1 MIISREEYENLS
13 NLVDA
18 QRALINAL
26 KKQMALLEKQNQI
39 INEQNQILKDALF
52 GKKEVSDEDN

>member
-18 QRALINAL
+18 QRELINAL
-26 KKQMALLEKQNQI
+26 KRQITALEKCNQVI
-39 INEQNQILKDALF
+39 KEQNQVLKDMLF
-52 GKKEVSDEDN
+52 GKKREGDE